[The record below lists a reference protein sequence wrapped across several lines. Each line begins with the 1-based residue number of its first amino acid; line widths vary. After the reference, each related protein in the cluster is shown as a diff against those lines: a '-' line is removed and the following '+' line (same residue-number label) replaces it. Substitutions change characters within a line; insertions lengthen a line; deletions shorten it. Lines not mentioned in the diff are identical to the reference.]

1 MKCFFYRSAYR
12 SLPAIVYLYAML
24 ISIGSV
30 WGQDALTEGKKF
42 LLNNQPNKAVPLFY
56 KALSDGKADPKI
68 HLYIGVCYIQLG
80 KYADAEQQ
88 LLTGKETDT
97 AGTYLYWYN
106 LGNVYFL
113 QSRFTEAEEAYTAA
127 LTARRAYPQA
137 VLNRAN
143 THIKL
148 ENYAAALEDYTF
160 YLNLEPSTSQKQAIQ
175 RMVSLLQAELHEEEL
190 VRMQAEAQ
198 TLAEEAERKAAEA
211 RYRKLQ
217 DEINAHLRSVD
228 SASSLSAGSDETLD
242 YVEDYHLD

>member
-1 MKCFFYRSAYR
+1 
-12 SLPAIVYLYAML
+12 ML

-56 KALSDGKADPKI
+56 KALSDGKTDPKI

-113 QSRFTEAEEAYTAA
+113 QIRFT
-127 LTARRAYPQA
+127 
-137 VLNRAN
+137 
-143 THIKL
+143 
-148 ENYAAALEDYTF
+148 
-160 YLNLEPSTSQKQAIQ
+160 
-175 RMVSLLQAELHEEEL
+175 
-190 VRMQAEAQ
+190 
-198 TLAEEAERKAAEA
+198 
-211 RYRKLQ
+211 
-217 DEINAHLRSVD
+217 
-228 SASSLSAGSDETLD
+228 
-242 YVEDYHLD
+242 